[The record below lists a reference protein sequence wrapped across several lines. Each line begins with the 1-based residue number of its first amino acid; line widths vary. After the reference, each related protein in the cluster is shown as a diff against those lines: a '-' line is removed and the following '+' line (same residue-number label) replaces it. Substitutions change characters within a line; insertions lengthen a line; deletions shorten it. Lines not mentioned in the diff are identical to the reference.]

1 MKAATERKML
11 RWVHLILS
19 IPILGAV
26 YGQIPTG
33 EGLNAVRYFFLPIVV
48 LSGLWMWKGHWV
60 KKRLR
65 PRLRKKNY
73 L

>member
-1 MKAATERKML
+1 MKPAGERKML

-26 YGQIPTG
+26 YGQIPAG
-33 EGLNAVRYFFLPIVV
+33 EGLNAVRYVFLPIVV
-48 LSGLWMWKGHWV
+48 LSGLWMWKGHWL
-60 KKRLR
+60 KK
-65 PRLRKKNY
+65 RLRKKNY